1 MADGITAT
9 GCQKGGVVEA
19 NDWPNC
25 TDPTNLDTW
34 PTKHEVME
42 RLHLSEKTVERRIA
56 DGTLIKQFRPIPGR
70 KPLPILHPEKV
81 RDLSLTIL
89 EPVMEEMSSVPTVTK
104 KPRDEM
110 TLSPAALTD
119 IAKTVI
125 TETVTELAASSP
137 WALQHKLY
145 LSLDEAALLSGLPRS
160 YLLRRVKEGVIPAAK
175 IKGWRIRRVDLEH
188 YNAVTDR
195 VEIVLRDETVSAMES
210 PRHVNGL

>member
-1 MADGITAT
+1 
-9 GCQKGGVVEA
+9 VEV

-25 TDPTNLDTW
+25 SNPTDLDTW

-42 RLHLSEKTVERRIA
+42 RLHLSEKTIERRIS
-56 DGTLIKQFRPIPGR
+56 DGTLKKQFRTIPGR

-81 RDLSLTIL
+81 RVLMLTIL
-89 EPVMEEMSSVPTVTK
+89 QPVMEETKATPPAIKKARDGVTVT
-104 KPRDEM
+104 
-110 TLSPAALTD
+110 PAVLTD

-145 LSLDEAALLSGLPRS
+145 LTLDEAALLSGLPRS
-160 YLLRRVKEGVIPAAK
+160 YLLRKVQEGIIPAAK
-175 IKGWRIRRVDLEH
+175 IKGWRIRRIDLER

-195 VEIVLRDETVSAMES
+195 PVMVDGDETGSRIAS
-210 PRHVNGL
+210 PRHASNGL

>member
-1 MADGITAT
+1 
-9 GCQKGGVVEA
+9 VEA

-25 TDPTNLDTW
+25 TDPANLDTW

-81 RDLSLTIL
+81 RDLSLTML
-89 EPVMEEMSSVPTVTK
+89 EPTMEEVSSVPTVTK

-110 TLSPAALTD
+110 TLSPALVTN

-125 TETVTELAASSP
+125 TESVTELAASAP

-145 LSLDEAALLSGLPRS
+145 LTLAEAAVLSGLPRS
-160 YLLRRVKEGVIPAAK
+160 FLLQRVQKGIIPAAK
-175 IKGWRIRRVDLEH
+175 IKGWRIRRVDLER

-195 VEIVLRDETVSAMES
+195 AVIVDGDDNGALKTSS
-210 PRHVNGL
+210 RHAGNGL